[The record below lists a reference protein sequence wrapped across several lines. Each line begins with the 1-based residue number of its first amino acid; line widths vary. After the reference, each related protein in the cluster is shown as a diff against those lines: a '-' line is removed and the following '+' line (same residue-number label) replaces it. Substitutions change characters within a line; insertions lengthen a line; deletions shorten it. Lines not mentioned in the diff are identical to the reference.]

1 MAGKF
6 TYDDDD
12 YDAAMMEWA
21 HVAGKFAY
29 DDDDYDA
36 AMMECASCGG

>member
-1 MAGKF
+1 
-6 TYDDDD
+6 
-12 YDAAMMEWA
+12 
-21 HVAGKFAY
+21 VAGKFAY

>member
-6 TYDDDD
+6 AYDDN